1 MQITETKVFQTR
13 TSQDEDISFTPEG
26 LVAIMAACGHT
37 ITKERA
43 AIAIEKGNAERN
55 SPKNIL
61 IYEAMKKAF
70 EEGKKT
76 YSHIYRGDS

>member
-13 TSQDEDISFTPEG
+13 ASQEEGIRFTPEG

-43 AIAIEKGNAERN
+43 AIAIEEADAERN
-55 SPKNIL
+55 SPEDLL
-61 IYEAMKKAF
+61 IYEAMKQAF
-70 EEGKKT
+70 EEGQRS

>member
-1 MQITETKVFQTR
+1 MNITETKVFQAR
-13 TSQDEDISFTPEG
+13 TSQEEGIRFTPEG

-43 AIAIEKGNAERN
+43 AIAIEEAYAERN
-55 SPKNIL
+55 SPEDLL

-76 YSHIYRGDS
+76 YSHIYCGDS